1 MRWRLGGL
9 ILLLVAVAPWCRVA
23 TAQELEP
30 RAYTNLPVGLNFV
43 GIGYGHSSGGV
54 GVDASLPVED
64 AELTVQTA
72 FAAYARSLDVA
83 GRSAKIDVVLPYGW
97 LEGTALVNG
106 ERRRRVVDGLADPS
120 VRFGVNVLGAPALSP
135 AMFAR
140 YQQDVIV
147 GVSVRVTAP
156 LGQYDDTRVVNL
168 GTNRWS
174 FKPEIGASKRWQRW
188 SVDVAAAATLF
199 GDNDDTPGGR
209 LQQDPLY
216 SLQTHVIRTFGRG
229 VWAALDATW
238 YAGGRTTVG
247 GVERDDRLDNSRVG
261 LTLALPLDARNSVK
275 IYAATGVSDRVG
287 TSFDTVGIAWQYRWG
302 GGL

>member
-1 MRWRLGGL
+1 
-9 ILLLVAVAPWCRVA
+9 VA

-72 FAAYARSLDVA
+72 FAAYAHSLDVA

-97 LEGTALVNG
+97 LDGTALVNG
-106 ERRRRVVDGLADPS
+106 QRRERVVDGLADPS

-135 AMFAR
+135 AEFAR

-147 GVSVRVTAP
+147 GVSLRVTAP

-174 FKPEIGASKRWQRW
+174 FKPEVGVSVPLGPWTLDGYLGAWFF
-188 SVDVAAAATLF
+188 TT
-199 GDNDDTPGGR
+199 NDHFFPGNAVR
-209 LQQDPLY
+209 EQDPLVAVQGHASY
-216 SLQTHVIRTFGRG
+216 TFRTHAWVAF
-229 VWAALDATW
+229 DATW
-238 YAGGRTTVG
+238 Y
-247 GVERDDRLDNSRVG
+247 
-261 LTLALPLDARNSVK
+261 
-275 IYAATGVSDRVG
+275 
-287 TSFDTVGIAWQYRWG
+287 G
-302 GGL
+302 GGESTVNGAPPSIRQSNTRLGGTFSVPISRRQSLKFAASTGAAVRTGSDFDNYLVGWQVLWFDRP